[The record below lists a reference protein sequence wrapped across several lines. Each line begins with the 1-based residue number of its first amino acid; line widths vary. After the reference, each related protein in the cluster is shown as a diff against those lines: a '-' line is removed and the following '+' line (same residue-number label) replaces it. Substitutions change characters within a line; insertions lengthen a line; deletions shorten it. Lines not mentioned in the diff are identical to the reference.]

1 MPLAI
6 GGAILG
12 GSLIS
17 GYMGSK
23 AAGQQ
28 AKVGKAQVGESQR
41 QFDLIRQDTEPYRK
55 AGAESLNKLMS
66 YFNGGE
72 ITPEMMG
79 PGYQFRKSEGENALS
94 NYLNKTGMKLSGRGI
109 KEATRYGQDYASG
122 EYGNYLAR
130 LFQLA
135 GFGPQATSQS
145 SQMGAQVAG
154 SPGYNT
160 MAQAAG
166 GGPAAWNNA
175 IQGGLSNYYAY
186 KQNQNLMNAL
196 GT

>member
-1 MPLAI
+1 
-6 GGAILG
+6 
-12 GSLIS
+12 
-17 GYMGSK
+17 MGSK
-23 AAGQQ
+23 AADKQ
-28 AKVGKAQVGESQR
+28 AGVGKGQIAESRR
-41 QFDLIRQDTEPYRK
+41 QFDITRQDTAPYRE
-55 AGAESLNKLMS
+55 AGTESLNMLRKLL
-66 YFNGGE
+66 GGGQV
-72 ITPEMMG
+72 TPEMMG
-79 PGYQFRKSEGENALS
+79 PGYEFRKSEGENALR
-94 NYLNKTGMKLSGRGI
+94 NYLGRTGMKLSGRGV

-145 SQMGAQVAG
+145 SYMGSQVAG

-175 IQGGLSNYYAY
+175 IQGGLSNYFAY
-186 KQNQNLMNAL
+186 KQNQDLMNAL
-196 GT
+196 GTQNG